1 MAAASAGRLAGGVL
15 AAMAHAED
23 ATRGTSRA
31 RGQRQPEPL
40 PAQRGERDQGVAEA
54 AVRVQWAIRLLYAFL
69 YVFLSGPYSWETYKM
84 A

>member
-54 AVRVQWAIRLLYAFL
+54 AVRVQWAVTVLLR
-69 YVFLSGPYSWETYKM
+69 VRVQIHV
-84 A
+84 